1 MVKGDD
7 MYRDVIDGDKLKRLL
22 PDLPDDLSDIRLEIF
37 VREFSDDT
45 AKIEEVLQKI
55 KKRVGRTSYLGKEKE
70 VFFFESDELNDDMR
84 KPLISKLKELGYT
97 ADLKEGARGNVV
109 ITLSWKNS

>member
-1 MVKGDD
+1 
-7 MYRDVIDGDKLKRLL
+7 MYRDLIDGDKLKKLL

-70 VFFFESDELNDDMR
+70 VFFFESDELSDEMR
-84 KPLISKLKELGYT
+84 RPLLSKLKELGFT
-97 ADLKEGARGNVV
+97 AELKEGARGTVV
-109 ITLSWKNS
+109 ITIVWKNS